1 MLLFTVSALAELA
14 VVYPVNGAFFTHTV
28 KLVDPA
34 WGFAMGWNYA
44 MSWLVVLPLELTA
57 AGITIQYWNDSINV
71 GVWITIFLVAVSAV
85 NFFGVKGY
93 GEGESLSAQIKALV
107 LTAL

>member
-14 VVYPVNGAFFTHTV
+14 VVYPVNGAFFSHTV
-28 KLVDPA
+28 KLLDPA

-44 MSWLVVLPLELTA
+44 LQWLVVLPLELTA
-57 AGITIQYWNDSINV
+57 AGITINFWTNGNINV
-71 GVWITIFLVAVSAV
+71 GVWITVFLVIVSAI

-93 GEGESLSAQIKALV
+93 GEGMSISSVAAL
-107 LTAL
+107 

>member
-14 VVYPVNGAFFTHTV
+14 VVYPVNGAFFSHTV
-28 KLVDPA
+28 KLLDPA

-44 MSWLVVLPLELTA
+44 LQWLVVLPLELTA
-57 AGITIQYWNDSINV
+57 AGITINFWTNGSINV
-71 GVWITIFLVAVSAV
+71 GVWITVFLVIVSAI

-93 GEGESLSAQIKALV
+93 GEGMLCAALLIV
-107 LTAL
+107 SHG